1 MGGGGKG
8 GTTTQSVS
16 IPPEVLARYNAVNA
30 RAESVA
36 QQPFQAYGGEFVAP
50 LTPTQYAGINATN
63 AAAGQAQP
71 YYNAAT
77 NQLNQAQ
84 QQGADYLNASIQN
97 LAGAQ
102 QTGSG
107 YAGTAGQ
114 YYGQAQ
120 GAAAPY
126 YQAAT
131 QGTQQAVA
139 GAEPYLQAATQGTQQ
154 AVAGA
159 EPYLQAA
166 TQGTQQ
172 AVAGAEPYLQAATQ
186 GTQQAVAGA
195 QPYQQAATRGVQQ
208 AVSGA
213 QPYQEAAT
221 MAALAGAQGIDPGR
235 LQTGRYMNP
244 YIGGVVGATQAA
256 LGQQFGQQ
264 QAQQQAEAIRAGAF
278 GGDRSGLQ
286 RQTLRGQQALTAGQ
300 VIAPLYQQ
308 GYQQALQTAQQQQGI
323 GLGAA
328 QANRAAI
335 QQAGQQLAA
344 LGQQGYGQQL
354 GAAQQLASLGQ
365 QGYGQQLG
373 AAQQLAGLG
382 QQGYGQKLGAAQQLA
397 GLGQQGYGQKL
408 GAAQQLAGL
417 GQQGYAQRLG
427 AAQQMQGLGQG
438 LYGQALG
445 VGQAV
450 QGLGQQQ
457 YAQGA
462 QTAQQLAALGQQGYT
477 MGAGTAQQLAGLGTG
492 AQQAALQGSQA
503 QMAAGQIQQQTQQ
516 AQDTA
521 QYQQF
526 LQERGYPF
534 QVAQFLANIAMGTG
548 ALSGSTTTTQQPGG
562 FFSDKRLKKDVK
574 EIGET
579 HDGQPIYSYKYKGDD
594 RTQIG
599 LMAQDVEKS
608 HPEAV
613 GVMGGYK
620 TVDYKKATED
630 AERSHKDMG
639 GGLIP
644 DGYDDS
650 SMGGAVTS
658 DMAGEGFE
666 RGGYVGGGLVG
677 NDDWSQ
683 IVAANKQALGV
694 YGGAQPMGSGNP
706 GAMGGLNIPTS
717 MATPK
722 LITAGAAPRQQPSG
736 MSSAMQTGKDIAGIY
751 RGGKEALLGS
761 AADKS
766 AGLIGGGGSTSG
778 KSIFGEASDFLK
790 DKFAYGG
797 LVPRHAYADGGGE
810 DSQGEESIPHDPS
823 DVMGGKDPMEGVL
836 KAGSQKHEML
846 KPASAPGGGGGKS
859 GLGLGKTAGSML
871 GTAIGGPIGGVAG
884 SFLGSFLPF
893 NEGGLVPRR
902 GYQTAGSVS
911 GQATETPIEQ
921 PADDRI
927 DRTLS
932 ALERI
937 ESGGRSDIVGPAS
950 RKGDRPY
957 GLYQIMGANIPS
969 WTEEALGRRMTPEEF
984 RLDAKAQKDT
994 ARHRVGLYMNQYDD
1008 PRQAAS
1014 MWFTGK
1020 PIEKAGNVADV
1031 LGTTN
1036 PKYLS
1041 MFDRYYSGQDLAPS
1055 GKQPGLKPPADVGA
1069 TPSGAGEK
1077 KGFGDIVT
1085 SEGFVVPALGFLG
1098 SMLASN
1104 KPNLGQALGE
1114 GIMGGVGA
1122 YQAQQ
1127 KQASE
1132 LAKRAAETKLTE
1144 SEVPRTEMQTQAIKA
1159 GIYERRWIPNRG
1171 WMVFDKANNNYFFV
1185 TDKDLNPIKGTGFEK
1200 NYQQIPTQAAPAT
1213 TEGAPPQPSIAGK
1226 TESDITKLAPP
1237 PKNAV
1242 DWTPVTS
1249 VPAGFEPKTHM
1260 DIQMDP
1266 DSAKKFL
1273 EDGAKVLESQAA
1285 KAEAAGKQRIE
1296 LEQMMNSFDKLSQKT
1311 LFDTSGPGAEARLRL
1326 GLAFNTASSILGGKP
1341 IFDPNSAAAQEQI
1354 KKGSFRLGAAL
1365 ANSIG
1370 SREPGFI
1377 VAQSVSANP
1386 TIENSKE
1393 GFKLLAAGI
1402 RESAKYDED
1411 KAKFYDSY
1419 MAQFK
1424 HLSGAKEAFEKL
1436 NPPELYAQKAVIS
1449 AVDPTVIED
1458 LRRYGPTQMRK
1469 QIDAKYG
1476 TGITNILMGKK

>member
-1 MGGGGKG
+1 
-8 GTTTQSVS
+8 
-16 IPPEVLARYNAVNA
+16 
-30 RAESVA
+30 
-36 QQPFQAYGGEFVAP
+36 
-50 LTPTQYAGINATN
+50 
-63 AAAGQAQP
+63 
-71 YYNAAT
+71 
-77 NQLNQAQ
+77 
-84 QQGADYLNASIQN
+84 
-97 LAGAQ
+97 
-102 QTGSG
+102 
-107 YAGTAGQ
+107 
-114 YYGQAQ
+114 
-120 GAAAPY
+120 
-126 YQAAT
+126 
-131 QGTQQAVA
+131 
-139 GAEPYLQAATQGTQQ
+139 
-154 AVAGA
+154 
-159 EPYLQAA
+159 
-166 TQGTQQ
+166 
-172 AVAGAEPYLQAATQ
+172 
-186 GTQQAVAGA
+186 
-195 QPYQQAATRGVQQ
+195 
-208 AVSGA
+208 
-213 QPYQEAAT
+213 
-221 MAALAGAQGIDPGR
+221 
-235 LQTGRYMNP
+235 
-244 YIGGVVGATQAA
+244 
-256 LGQQFGQQ
+256 
-264 QAQQQAEAIRAGAF
+264 
-278 GGDRSGLQ
+278 
-286 RQTLRGQQALTAGQ
+286 
-300 VIAPLYQQ
+300 
-308 GYQQALQTAQQQQGI
+308 
-323 GLGAA
+323 
-328 QANRAAI
+328 
-335 QQAGQQLAA
+335 
-344 LGQQGYGQQL
+344 
-354 GAAQQLASLGQ
+354 
-365 QGYGQQLG
+365 
-373 AAQQLAGLG
+373 
-382 QQGYGQKLGAAQQLA
+382 
-397 GLGQQGYGQKL
+397 
-408 GAAQQLAGL
+408 
-417 GQQGYAQRLG
+417 
-427 AAQQMQGLGQG
+427 
-438 LYGQALG
+438 
-445 VGQAV
+445 
-450 QGLGQQQ
+450 
-457 YAQGA
+457 
-462 QTAQQLAALGQQGYT
+462 

-492 AQQAALQGSQA
+492 AQQAALQGAQA
-503 QMAAGQIQQQTQQ
+503 QMAAGQVQQQTQQ

-548 ALSGSTTTTQQPGG
+548 ALSGSTTSGTSTSPGG
-562 FFSDKRLKKDVK
+562 FFSDKRLKDDVK

-599 LMAQDVEKS
+599 LMAQDVEKK

-630 AERSHKDMG
+630 AERTHKDMG
-639 GGLIP
+639 GGLMP
-644 DGYDDS
+644 DDFDYS

-677 NDDWSQ
+677 NDDWAQ
-683 IVAANKQALGV
+683 IIAANKQALGV
-694 YGGAQPMGSGNP
+694 YGGQQPLGGAP
-706 GAMGGLNIPTS
+706 GATGIVPAANIPVPKPIEAAKMS
-717 MATPK
+717 MPAQ
-722 LITAGAAPRQQPSG
+722 RPSG
-736 MSSAMQTGKDIAGIY
+736 MSTAFQTGRDIASTY
-751 RGGKEALLGS
+751 KGGKEALLGS
-761 AADKS
+761 ATDKS

-778 KSIFGEASDFLK
+778 KSVFGEIKDWWNTPSTAAGGLIVPRYAYADGGDTDNEVAPYDPAETMRGEDPMKDVLASGSRKYEMLK
-790 DKFAYGG
+790 PGQMSTPGGGGGSSPFGDIAKGVGMAKTAMDIGTALFALSDARAKDNIRPVGKTFDGQNIYSYNIGEGPTQMGLMAQEVLDRKPEAVGQRAGLLTVDYDRATEDATPYAVGG
-797 LVPRHAYADGGGE
+797 LVPRQGYATRGGT
-810 DSQGEESIPHDPS
+810 DVPEEIP
-823 DVMGGKDPMEGVL
+823 
-836 KAGSQKHEML
+836 A
-846 KPASAPGGGGGKS
+846 
-859 GLGLGKTAGSML
+859 
-871 GTAIGGPIGGVAG
+871 
-884 SFLGSFLPF
+884 
-893 NEGGLVPRR
+893 
-902 GYQTAGSVS
+902 
-911 GQATETPIEQ
+911 QATEVPAEQ
-921 PADDRI
+921 PVDDRL
-927 DRTLS
+927 DRTLG
-932 ALERI
+932 ALRRI
-937 ESGGRSDIVGPAS
+937 ESGGRYDITGPAS
-950 RKGDRPY
+950 RKGDQPY
-957 GLYQIMGANIPS
+957 GAYQIMGANVPS
-969 WTEEALGRRMTPEEF
+969 WTEAALGRRMTPEEF
-984 RLDAKAQKDT
+984 LKDEKAQDAT
-994 ARHRVGLYMNQYDD
+994 ARHRAGLYLKQYDD
-1008 PRQAAS
+1008 PRQVAS
-1014 MWFTGK
+1014 MWLSGK
-1020 PIEKAGNVADV
+1020 PMEKAGNVADV
-1031 LGTTN
+1031 LGTN
-1036 PKYLS
+1036 VPKYLS
-1041 MFDRYYSGQDLAPS
+1041 MFDRYYGGQDLAPA
-1055 GKQPGLKPPADVGA
+1055 GRQPGLKPPADVGGA
-1069 TPSGAGEK
+1069 TPTGAEGK
-1077 KGFGDIVT
+1077 KGLGDIVT
-1085 SEGFVVPALGFLG
+1085 SEGFLVPALGFLG

-1104 KPNLGQALGE
+1104 RPNLGQALGE
-1114 GIMGGVGA
+1114 GIVGGVGA

-1127 KQASE
+1127 RQASE
-1132 LAKRAAETKLTE
+1132 LAKKAAETKLTE

-1200 NYQQIPTQAAPAT
+1200 NYQQIPSQGVPAA